1 MLYLWCNRKPTTN
14 MKDPTQQEMFEFLS
28 NKFENAGIDG
38 IIDNILIS
46 SYWFAYNFHDGQT
59 SDLYSALCNSFYSPS
74 ILANNIEDE
83 YDSIVF
89 AMYNALIE
97 KFIGEDYDQFLL
109 DENNI
114 PY

>member
-1 MLYLWCNRKPTTN
+1 

-28 NKFENAGIDG
+28 KKFENAGIDG

-46 SYWFAYNFHDGQT
+46 SYWFAYNFHHGQN
-59 SDLYSALCNSFYSPS
+59 SDLYSALCNHYYKPS

-97 KFIGEDYDQFLL
+97 EFIGEDSDQFLL
-109 DENNI
+109 DEQNNL
-114 PY
+114 Y